1 MRKSSIKHQILT
13 SAKKHRSK
21 SGRVQVSLVA
31 EDVFG
36 NQRSSRRKAV
46 ARILDEEGIPRLVKP
61 RQTKPAE
68 TTEEPQT
75 IDLSQPQPEH
85 ETVEEPEDL
94 RVELYLAARAKQGC
108 LKAFLLLRTLV

>member
-1 MRKSSIKHQILT
+1 MRKSSIKHQILA
-13 SAKKHRSK
+13 SAKKHKSK
-21 SGRVQVSLVA
+21 TGLVQVSLVA

-36 NQRSSRRKAV
+36 NQRSARRRAIAK
-46 ARILDEEGIPRLVKP
+46 ILDEEGIPRLVKP

-75 IDLSQPQPEH
+75 IDLSQPQPQPN
-85 ETVEEPEDL
+85 EEPEDL

>member
-68 TTEEPQT
+68 TPEETKT
-75 IDLSQPQPEH
+75 IDLSQPQH